1 MARGESSQPRAMP
14 EFGDTSAQGA
24 DRLGGGWMRGLRRL
38 RLGWGGWLG
47 IGLVLLFV
55 LLAAAAPMLA
65 PNDPTLPHPGQSL
78 AEPSRAF
85 PLGTDN
91 LGRCLLSRLIY
102 GSRPRWASP
111 PWRRWRS

>member
-24 DRLGGGWMRGLRRL
+24 DRLGDGWMRRLRRL

-65 PNDPTLPHPGQSL
+65 LTTPRCHTQGKAWPNPAVSFRWEPITLGAVCS
-78 AEPSRAF
+78 A
-85 PLGTDN
+85 G
-91 LGRCLLSRLIY
+91 
-102 GSRPRWASP
+102 
-111 PWRRWRS
+111 